1 MIENIKQLME
11 LGTANV
17 VLFILILLLSI
28 TSFIQLIDGL
38 LKGVDSFCRR
48 FGLKTKW
55 STKEE
60 KQNALIREHECRFQ
74 NIDESLKKLQEQREQ
89 DVKDSKAHDKK
100 IEDDVNNI
108 ADILLD
114 EQIDTKRNRIL
125 NFANALQNGKH
136 QDKEQYDFIFIQYDK
151 YEKILKVHNL
161 ENGQVTASM
170 EFIRQTYQEKL
181 KNGF

>member
-1 MIENIKQLME
+1 MIDAIKQLNDFGIENIIIIIVLLM
-11 LGTANV
+11 TAANS
-17 VLFILILLLSI
+17 IL
-28 TSFIQLIDGL
+28 QLIDSL
-38 LKGVDSFCRR
+38 CRR

-60 KQNALIREHECRFQ
+60 KQNALIKEHECRFQ

-100 IEDDVNNI
+100 IEEDVNNI

-136 QDKEQYDFIFIQYDK
+136 QDKEQFDFIFIQYDK
-151 YEKILKVHNL
+151 YEKILKAHNL

-170 EFIRQTYQEKL
+170 EFIRKIYQEKL